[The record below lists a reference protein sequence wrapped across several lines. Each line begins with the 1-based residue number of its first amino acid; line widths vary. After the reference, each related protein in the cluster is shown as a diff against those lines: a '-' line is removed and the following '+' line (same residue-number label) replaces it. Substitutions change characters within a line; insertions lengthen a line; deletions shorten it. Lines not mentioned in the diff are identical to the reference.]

1 MLTNKLNSGFFLNI
15 SRYCAICGATLGS
28 FSSAVMSITCILMAL
43 SWLVSGQAIKLLKQ
57 SVLQPV
63 GIALTVFLLILV
75 MGSFYSESSLNQ
87 SLTTLWSWRK
97 LVYIFI
103 LLSIFNSLYW
113 KDRFVTIFIYGM
125 GLAVILSY
133 LAWFDLIP
141 SRKGVIGIIA
151 SNYTIQSMSF
161 MVATICCIVQIPQVQ
176 NKSKIIY
183 VLLALLFT
191 INILFI
197 SESRTGYLVL
207 FTGAFFSMLLAFDRK
222 KAPFIFIGLPL
233 LLSIALF
240 GSSNLQNRIEKGI
253 NELHSYQNT
262 PELTSIGVRVVFA
275 ENTVELIKKKPL
287 FGYGTGAFEQAY
299 TKQVANKYNN
309 WRADVPTDP
318 HNQFLFI
325 ITENGFIGLLAFLSF
340 IFIAMRQGI
349 MTDKFGI
356 IIASILFAWLFAGL
370 FNSVFKTFI
379 EGHLL
384 SLFIGAMLAPVS
396 LHKTTP

>member
-1 MLTNKLNSGFFLNI
+1 MLTNKLNSGFCLNI
-15 SRYCAICGATLGS
+15 SRYCAISAATLGP
-28 FSSAVMSITCILMAL
+28 FSSAVMSITCILMTL
-43 SWLVSGQAIKLLKQ
+43 SWLASGQAIKLLKQ

-113 KDRFVTIFIYGM
+113 KEQFITIFIYGM
-125 GLAVILSY
+125 GLALVLSY
-133 LAWFDLIP
+133 LAWFDVIL
-141 SRKGVIGIIA
+141 SRKGHLGIIA

-176 NKSKIIY
+176 NKSKAIY
-183 VLLALLFT
+183 ALLALLFT

-207 FTGAFFSMLLAFDRK
+207 FTGVFFSMLLTFDRK
-222 KAPFIFIGLPL
+222 KIPVIVIGLSL

-240 GSSNLQNRIEKGI
+240 SSSNLQNRIEKGV

-262 PELTSIGVRVVFA
+262 SVLTSIGARVVFA
-275 ENTVELIKKKPL
+275 ENTVELIKKKPF
-287 FGYGTGAFEQAY
+287 FGYGTGAFKLAY
-299 TKQVANKYNN
+299 SKQIANKYND
-309 WRADVPTDP
+309 WRAEATTDP

-340 IFIAMRQGI
+340 IFITMRQGI
-349 MTDKFGI
+349 VSDKFGI
-356 IIASILFAWLFAGL
+356 IIVSILSAWLFAGL

-379 EGHLL
+379 EGHLV